1 MGISN
6 LNAERERVK
15 EAVQEY
21 EDIKKAINEIAQ
33 AREVALTSFIP
44 SASSDL
50 SDSELSV
57 DSDGESCDWSETEE
71 VRSEL

>member
-1 MGISN
+1 MAASHGQIGNQAQTSMGISN

-33 AREVALTSFIP
+33 SRKVVLTSFIP
-44 SASSDL
+44 SASSD
-50 SDSELSV
+50 
-57 DSDGESCDWSETEE
+57 
-71 VRSEL
+71 VRF